1 MLNIKDIAAFD
12 NLRTPFYYYDMDLL
26 RKTVERVASISRKY
40 GIHVH
45 YAIKA
50 NVCKPILETIS
61 SAGFGAD
68 AVSGEEVVHAVS
80 CGFPGSEVMF
90 AGVGKSDREIRAA
103 LDCGVGCFNVESL
116 QELEVIA
123 EIAAQLHKTA
133 PVAIRVN
140 PNIDAHTHKYITT
153 GLNENKFGLLES
165 DLPKASELI
174 KSKPSLE
181 FKGLQLHI
189 GSQITDVDSV
199 FELECQR
206 VNEIVENF
214 EKTGLKV
221 TNIDLG
227 GGLGIDY
234 DDPDGNPVADFETWM
249 SVIHR
254 TLKLRADQT
263 VHVEPG
269 RSIVAQCGNLIA
281 RVLYVKPGTTKTF
294 VILDAGMNDL
304 IRPALYGAYHKIE
317 NLSAHYLR
325 NDEDKEFAYDIV
337 GPVCE
342 SSDVWGEGR
351 ILRESRRGDFVA
363 LRSAGAYGQV
373 MASRYNLHEFAPAV
387 YSDEL

>member
-26 RKTVERVASISRKY
+26 RKTVERVASISGKY

-61 SAGFGAD
+61 AAGFGAD

-80 CGFPGSEVMF
+80 CGFPGGQVMF
-90 AGVGKSDREIRAA
+90 AGVGKSDREILAA

-116 QELEVIA
+116 QEIEVIA
-123 EIAAQLHKTA
+123 ELAAKTGRIA

-153 GLNENKFGLLES
+153 GLNENKFGLLEC
-165 DLPKASELI
+165 DLPKAAELI

-181 FKGLQLHI
+181 FKGLQFHI
-189 GSQITDVDSV
+189 GSQITEVESV
-199 FELECQR
+199 FKLECER

-221 TNIDLG
+221 GSIDLG

-234 DDPDGNPVADFETWM
+234 DDPDTNPIADFETWM
-249 SVIHR
+249 RVISEN
-254 TLKLRADQT
+254 LKVREGQE

-269 RSIVAQCGNLIA
+269 RSMVAQCGSLIA
-281 RVLYVKPGTTKTF
+281 KVLYVKTGTTKNF
-294 VILDAGMNDL
+294 LILDAGMNDL

-325 NDEDKEFAYDIV
+325 HEDEKDCAYDVV